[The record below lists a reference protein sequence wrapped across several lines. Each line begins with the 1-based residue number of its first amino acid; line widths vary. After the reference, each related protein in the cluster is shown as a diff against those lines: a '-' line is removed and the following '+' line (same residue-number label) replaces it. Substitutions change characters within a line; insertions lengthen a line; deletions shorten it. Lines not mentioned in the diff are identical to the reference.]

1 MKNITSH
8 IKTKD
13 ELTVYLSKK
22 LLDQGNISQTS
33 IVVAYRD
40 ICESNFRDTTNLH
53 SNQEEADTKV
63 ILHAVEAVVSRA
75 THIDINCDDTDV
87 LVLALRRAMMMTP
100 KTRFVSKHFIHF
112 DTLYNYL
119 GTVIPLI

>member
-1 MKNITSH
+1 MRSDSYVLRITDTTPLAKLKMKNLTSH

-40 ICESNFRDTTNLH
+40 ICESNFRDTANLH
-53 SNQEEADTKV
+53 SNQEVADTKV
-63 ILHAVEAVVSRA
+63 ILHVVETVVSR
-75 THIDINCDDTDV
+75 I
-87 LVLALRRAMMMTP
+87 
-100 KTRFVSKHFIHF
+100 
-112 DTLYNYL
+112 
-119 GTVIPLI
+119 